1 MNLPVSRRRFL
12 NTSLLGVSAALLA
25 RPLRTFAA
33 DTPAPSKP
41 PSAKLTM
48 LSAMAGSDFE
58 VACRRHAEIGLQ
70 WLDLKDGLFGENINT
85 LSLDNAR
92 RAAAIARDHGL
103 KVFCFSTA
111 LCESEVNVG
120 ESAFRARH
128 LPTLDHVLQVADIL
142 EPTRIRLIGARLK
155 PFPKNES
162 TIAVVE
168 RDHPWTIG
176 VYREMV
182 DRIAASGRR
191 VLIENE
197 TGNVILNR
205 PEAILRFFELLD
217 RSDKARY
224 TWDVQNL
231 WETGVFPSLDVYRQ
245 LRPVIGCLHLKGG
258 RTEGDG
264 KTLAYASSLA
274 DASWPV
280 VDIVGAAVR
289 DGVAPFL
296 CLNPSHGKRP
306 PGYKGGWDAT
316 RGDVAFLRQNISA
329 DL

>member
-1 MNLPVSRRRFL
+1 MNFPPWSRRR
-12 NTSLLGVSAALLA
+12 LLKTTLFGASAIVLA
-25 RPLRTFAA
+25 RPLRSVAA
-33 DTPAPSKP
+33 AATPA
-41 PSAKLTM
+41 AKLTM

-58 VACRRHAEIGLQ
+58 TACRRHAELGLE
-70 WLDLKDGLFGENINT
+70 WLDLKDGLWGETINNV
-85 LSLDNAR
+85 SLDNAR

-103 KVFCFSTA
+103 RIFCFSSA
-111 LCESEVNVG
+111 LCESELNVG
-120 ESAFRARH
+120 EAAFRARH
-128 LPTLDHVLQVADIL
+128 LPTLDHMLEVADIL
-142 EPTRIRLIGARLK
+142 EPTHIRLIGARLK

-168 RDHPWTIG
+168 SDHPWTFG

-197 TGNVILNR
+197 TGNVILNH
-205 PEAILRFFELLD
+205 PDSIARFFELLD
-217 RSDKARY
+217 RNDKARY

-231 WETGVFPSLDVYRQ
+231 WQTGVFPSLDVYRQ
-245 LRPVIGCLHLKGG
+245 LQPILGCLHLKGG
-258 RTEGDG
+258 RTEGDDQ
-264 KTLAYASSLA
+264 KLVYASSLE

-280 VDIVGAAVR
+280 VDIVGTAVN

-296 CLNPSHGKRP
+296 CLNPSHGEKP
-306 PGYKGGWDAT
+306 PGYDGWKT
-316 RGDVAFLRQNISA
+316 TQNDVAFLRRTISA

>member
-1 MNLPVSRRRFL
+1 MKSTRITRRHFL
-12 NTSLLGVSAALLA
+12 NTSLLGASALLLA
-25 RPLRTFAA
+25 RSVHAS
-33 DTPAPSKP
+33 DVPAKP

-48 LSAMAGSDFE
+48 LSAMAGSNFE
-58 VACRRHAEIGLQ
+58 QACRRHAEEGLQ
-70 WLDLKDGLFGENINT
+70 WLDLKDGLFGENINNV
-85 LSLDNAR
+85 SLDNAR

-103 KVFCFSTA
+103 RVFCFSTA
-111 LCESEVNVG
+111 LCESELNAG

-128 LPTLDHVLQVADIL
+128 LPTLDHVLKVADIL
-142 EPTRIRLIGARLK
+142 EPTHIRLIGARLK
-155 PFPKNES
+155 PFPTTES
-162 TIAVVE
+162 TLAVVE
-168 RDHPWTIG
+168 RDLPWTFN

-197 TGNVILNR
+197 TGNIILNR
-205 PEAILRFFELLD
+205 PDSILRFFELLD

-231 WETGVFPSLDVYRQ
+231 WQVGVFPSLDVYRQ
-245 LRPVIGCLHLKGG
+245 LKPVIGCLHLKGG
-258 RTEGDG
+258 RTEDPDN
-264 KTLAYASSLA
+264 KLVYASSLE

-280 VDIVGAAVR
+280 ADIVGTAVR

-296 CLNPSHGKRP
+296 CLNPSHGAKP
-306 PGYKGGWDAT
+306 PGYPSLWEIT
-316 RGDVAFLRQNISA
+316 RRDIAFLRKTVSA